1 MSKKNLEVPLQ
12 LEASLNFTENEDQCL
27 IEVTSM
33 DGRALPPQV
42 VLDAVADMLTTRF
55 GLTAEDW
62 ALQDEELDS

>member
-1 MSKKNLEVPLQ
+1 MSKKKPEGPLQ
-12 LEASLNFTENEDQCL
+12 LEATLNFTDNEDQCL

>member
-1 MSKKNLEVPLQ
+1 VSKKNLEVPLQ